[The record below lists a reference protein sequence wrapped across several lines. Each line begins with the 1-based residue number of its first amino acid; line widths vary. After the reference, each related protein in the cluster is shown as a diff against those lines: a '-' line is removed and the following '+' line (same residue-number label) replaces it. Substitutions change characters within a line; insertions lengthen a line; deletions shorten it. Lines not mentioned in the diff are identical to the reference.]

1 MLEKAAALKRFEYSL
16 LSKELKAQTNAAE
29 RQYQVLNKIFKPD
42 EKEELETIKKEKP
55 EIIVKWKLIFDSKH
69 SFSENRN
76 VRNFSSIS
84 FISKYCK
91 WPWFDYWLNEFKNLI
106 SSKE

>member
-42 EKEELETIKKEKP
+42 EKEELGAIKKEKP
-55 EIIVKWKLIFDSKH
+55 EIIVK
-69 SFSENRN
+69 
-76 VRNFSSIS
+76 
-84 FISKYCK
+84 
-91 WPWFDYWLNEFKNLI
+91 
-106 SSKE
+106 

>member
-42 EKEELETIKKEKP
+42 EKEELGTIKKEKP

-91 WPWFDYWLNEFKNLI
+91 WPWFDYWLNEFRNLI